1 MPPSQRDLSPDE
13 VPEQIWQVA
22 CLLAEG
28 LNDKAAAATL
38 GIDARTVRR
47 RVSRLME
54 VLEASTRFQAG
65 YRLHAMEQDAA
76 SGTLELPDRRA
87 RMKKGPL

>member
-1 MPPSQRDLSPDE
+1 MAAKQRGFSPDQM
-13 VPEQIWQVA
+13 PEQIWQTA
-22 CLLAEG
+22 SLLAGG
-28 LNDKAAAATL
+28 LNDKAAAAAL

-65 YRLHAMEQDAA
+65 YRFRALEQDAA
-76 SGTLELPDRRA
+76 SGA
-87 RMKKGPL
+87 PLRTPG